1 MERLENSV
9 EVIDRVGAKT
19 AQLLAQQGIHSV
31 EDLLL
36 NIPRRYDDY
45 SNIQSIASLRPG
57 PVTIQ
62 VSLSHIT
69 GRYVRRGLHIT
80 EATAQDETGSV
91 RLVWFNQP
99 FRVRQLKS
107 SEQYFVSGEFGLR
120 SRRFSIVSPVIE
132 RVSDL
137 PVHTA
142 RIVPKYRESKGLTS
156 MMIRRA
162 VASCIPLIEALP
174 EQLPPEIIKNYGLID
189 YASSVRNLHFPESSA
204 DLEQAK
210 YRFGFQEVFEL
221 SLAALLEKQRI
232 QSDNGLK
239 IPFKK
244 SVAQAFVSALPFDLT
259 DDQRRASWQIFQ
271 DMTRSVPMNRLV
283 EGDVGSGKTAVAA
296 MAAQMAMASK
306 YQTAIMA
313 PTELLARQH
322 YKTLQGFFAASQQAD
337 SVVLLV
343 GSLSK
348 KDKDSVKA
356 RIKSNE
362 AQVIVG
368 THALLTDDVA
378 MRQLGLV
385 VIDEQHRFG
394 VEQRYK
400 LQQKAGVMP
409 HVLHTTA
416 TPIPRSLA
424 LTLYGDLDIS
434 LLKQKPAHRASIKT
448 SIVRH
453 SGRLDMYKKDVVR
466 ELESGHQVYVVCPLI
481 EASTLKKG
489 NNAED
494 VYEELNQKLLRRY
507 RVGLLHGKL
516 PPIEKDSI
524 MRQFAHGELDVLVAT
539 TVVEVGVDVPNAT
552 VMVLESAESFGLAQ
566 LHQLRGRVGRSD
578 ISSFCYLVLS
588 DDLSPPRRLRALE
601 TSDDGFKL
609 AQLDLEL
616 RGPGA
621 IYGTLQHGALDLRV
635 AELSDVAL
643 ITNARQAAQD
653 FIDMSARLDDYSH
666 LSQRVKLLQSV
677 TNLQ

>member
-1 MERLENSV
+1 MVRLESSV
-9 EVIDRVGAKT
+9 EAIDRVGAKT

-45 SNIQSIASLRPG
+45 SNIQSIVSLRPG

-80 EATAQDETGSV
+80 EATAGDETGSV

-120 SRRFSIVSPVIE
+120 RGRFSIASPVIE

-162 VASCIPLIEALP
+162 VATCMPLIEALP
-174 EQLPPEIIKNYGLID
+174 EQLPPEIIENYELID
-189 YASSVRNLHFPESSA
+189 YASSVRNLHFPESA
-204 DLEQAK
+204 AELERAK
-210 YRFGFQEVFEL
+210 HRFGFQEVFEL

-232 QSDNGLK
+232 QSDKGLK

-244 SVAQAFVSALPFDLT
+244 SVARAFVSALPFDLT
-259 DDQRRASWQIFQ
+259 DDQRRVSWQIFQ

-296 MAAQMAMASK
+296 MAAHMAMASG
-306 YQTAIMA
+306 YQSAIMA

-322 YKTLQGFFAASQQAD
+322 YKTLQGFFDASQRAD
-337 SVVLLV
+337 SVTLLV

-348 KDKDSVKA
+348 KDKASAKA
-356 RIKSNE
+356 RIKSGE

-378 MRQLGLV
+378 MHRLGLV

-394 VEQRYK
+394 VEQRHK

-434 LLKQKPAHRASIKT
+434 LLKQKPAQRASIQT

-453 SGRLDMYKKDVVR
+453 SARLDMYKKDVVR
-466 ELESGHQVYVVCPLI
+466 ELDAGHQAYVVCPLI
-481 EASTLKKG
+481 EASTVKKG

-494 VYEELNQKLLRRY
+494 VYEELNQKLLKKY

-516 PPIEKDSI
+516 PPAEKDSI
-524 MRQFAHGELDVLVAT
+524 MQQFVRGELDVLVST

-578 ISSFCYLVLS
+578 IPSFCYLVLS
-588 DDLSPPRRLRALE
+588 DDSSPPRRLRALE

-643 ITNARQAAQD
+643 ITSARQAAQE
-653 FIDMSARLDDYSH
+653 FIDMSARLDDYKY
-666 LSQRVKLLQSV
+666 LSQRVRLLQSV